1 MTLWHADLDT
11 PALGRGANLTVASEH
26 HVVRVLTSD
35 TLSIE
40 TPDGQRFSAQ
50 VRDRTM
56 NALSLTLGDGRNV
69 ALRHGLLDG
78 LDGGLVDFVR
88 TEDRVDPGVHF
99 VHGLGE

>member
-11 PALGRGANLTVASEH
+11 PALGRSANLTVASEH

-56 NALSLTLGDGRNV
+56 NALSLTLGDGRNF
-69 ALRHGLLDG
+69 ALAMKLDES
-78 LDGGLVDFVR
+78 LHHPNKPQVFSRQVWRAL
-88 TEDRVDPGVHF
+88 
-99 VHGLGE
+99 